1 MSMSI
6 KKVWLPTSSIHR
18 DFFFSSRQPRR
29 YDRRQDASHLNVVMR
44 TAIRAA
50 DAWDFRRLVVICLE
64 SAKKSYSSGFHMV
77 PFHSPSP
84 NGGLACGCL
93 WNIVEQREITNINHH
108 KSKFPIEA
116 AQQGFPPSDSM
127 PERPAE
133 ARANQDLGMAPG
145 LLDHIGVELPHRLTR
160 VVSAGYEIYG

>member
-1 MSMSI
+1 LGLQETVRDLPGICQEIIQQWVPYGSI
-6 KKVWLPTSSIHR
+6 SFPI
-18 DFFFSSRQPRR
+18 
-29 YDRRQDASHLNVVMR
+29 
-44 TAIRAA
+44 
-50 DAWDFRRLVVICLE
+50 
-64 SAKKSYSSGFHMV
+64 AKWWIS
-77 PFHSPSP
+77 
-84 NGGLACGCL
+84 L

-127 PERPAE
+127 AERPAE
-133 ARANQDLGMAPG
+133 ARANQDLGMAPD